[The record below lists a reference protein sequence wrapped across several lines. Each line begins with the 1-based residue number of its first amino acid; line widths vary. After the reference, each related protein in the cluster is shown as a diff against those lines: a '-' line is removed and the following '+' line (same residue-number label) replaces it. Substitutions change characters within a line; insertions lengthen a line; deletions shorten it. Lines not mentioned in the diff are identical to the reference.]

1 MKQNNVESLLHWHAS
16 GQYFTY
22 QGHEIFYQYQ
32 SNDNL
37 PCLLLIHGYPS
48 ASWDWHLQWL
58 QLSKHFQLITLDML
72 GFGFSAKPRHVNYSI
87 HLQADI
93 ISALLRQLKIA
104 SVHVLSHDYG
114 DTVAQEL
121 LARSYHQ
128 EHQAI
133 HLASLCLLNGGLF
146 PETHKP
152 LLLQKLLISP
162 IGPLVAQLASFGKF
176 KKSFV
181 DICAVPLAESELKNL
196 WSLVTFNQ
204 GKPILA
210 KLIGYMQERKKFRQR
225 WVEALQYSEIPLRL
239 IDGMQDPISGA
250 HMVIRF
256 RQLVKNADVVELAGV
271 GHYPQLEAPE
281 ATLNAFL
288 AFHDIEESLEST
300 SVNGG

>member
-1 MKQNNVESLLHWHAS
+1 MIQKQVESLSNWHES

-22 QGHEIFYQYQ
+22 QNHRIFYQYHGN
-32 SNDNL
+32 SNL

-48 ASWDWHLQWL
+48 ASWDWHLQWS

-72 GFGFSAKPRHVNYSI
+72 GFGFSAKPRHANYSI

-93 ISALLRQLKIA
+93 ISALLRQLNITC
-104 SVHVLSHDYG
+104 VHVLSHDYG

-128 EHQAI
+128 EKQAVEVT
-133 HLASLCLLNGGLF
+133 SLCLLNGGLF

-152 LLLQKLLISP
+152 LFLQKLLLSP
-162 IGPLVAQLASFGKF
+162 LGPLVAQLAGFSKF
-176 KKSFV
+176 KKSFT
-181 DICAVPLAESELKNL
+181 DICAVALPESELNNL
-196 WSLVTFNQ
+196 WSLITFNQ
-204 GKPILA
+204 GKPVLA

-225 WVEALQYSEIPLRL
+225 WVEALQDSDIPLRL

-250 HMVIRF
+250 HMVARF
-256 RQLVKNADVVELAGV
+256 RQLINNADVVELEGI

-281 ATLNAFL
+281 ETLRAFL
-288 AFHDIEESLEST
+288 AFHGIRA
-300 SVNGG
+300 